1 MPSTV
6 LIEGPFESDYS
17 LSIVN
22 RNLAYGMLDTGCAIT
37 LHQRDNIRAYP
48 PSSAFLRMHPRLAAH
63 FQEPAAGARPDIHTR
78 YIYPPY
84 CDSMT
89 GSVRAFHCYGW
100 EESAF
105 PRRYAMG
112 FESGLDLVT
121 VMSRYVMQDLLDPQA
136 GGVAGA
142 YVGAGFAQRAGDRVA
157 DLVGNLRS
165 ARGVKEGEPRLQRRE
180 APAHALQ
187 VTGLAEHFGHW
198 RGPLRADDRAFAVD
212 GALVR

>member
-100 EESAF
+100 EESSGGAGSARSL
-105 PRRYAMG
+105 PRARRRRPAGYTHALHL
-112 FESGLDLVT
+112 SAVLRQYDRVR
-121 VMSRYVMQDLLDPQA
+121 SSISLLWM
-136 GGVAGA
+136 GGV
-142 YVGAGFAQRAGDRVA
+142 GFSPALCDGLRERARPGD
-157 DLVGNLRS
+157 
-165 ARGVKEGEPRLQRRE
+165 
-180 APAHALQ
+180 
-187 VTGLAEHFGHW
+187 GH
-198 RGPLRADDRAFAVD
+198 RTVLHT
-212 GALVR
+212 